1 MPKAPNALKP
11 GDKAPAFDLPDQHGD
26 AVRLAD
32 FKGRP
37 LVVYF
42 YPKDDTEDC
51 TTQACDFTRRFPA
64 FEKVGAAVVGISR
77 LDQKSKAKFA
87 AKHKITVPLL
97 ADESTK
103 VSDAFGVLVEKS
115 MYGKKFMGIVR
126 TTFLIDGAGK
136 IAARWDVTDVAGHA
150 DEVLNA
156 VKLLAEGKPVP
167 VAAEVEAKP
176 KPVPKKKAAA
186 KKPPAKKKATRS
198 AK

>member
-11 GDKAPAFDLPDQHGD
+11 GDKAPAFNLPDQHGD
-26 AVRLAD
+26 AVRSAD

-64 FEKVGAAVVGISR
+64 FEKVGASVVGISR

-97 ADESTK
+97 ADESTT

-136 IAARWDVTDVAGHA
+136 VAVRWDVKDVAGHA
-150 DEVLNA
+150 DEVLKA
-156 VKLLAEGKPVP
+156 VNLLADGKPVP
-167 VAAEVEAKP
+167 VTAEVEAKP
-176 KPVPKKKAAA
+176 KTAKKRKAPA
-186 KKPPAKKKATRS
+186 KKPAATKKASRS